1 MIFGSLHD
9 VSIPAIGLGTWDLHE
24 EDCVRTVSFALQN
37 GYRHVDTAVYYG
49 NEKDVGEGIRAS
61 GVDRTEVFLTTKVWW
76 DQLSAEALLRSAEDS
91 VKRLGTGYVDLLL
104 VHWPNPDIS
113 LKETIGGLLEA
124 KSRGLTKSIGVS
136 NFPSVL
142 LWEAQE
148 LADGHLITNQVEYHP
163 FLSQNTLLQTCADL
177 GMTLTA
183 YCPIIKGRVADEPVL
198 AEIAEKHGKSPVQV
212 TLRWHMQQDN
222 VIAIPKSSN
231 PDRLKANLD
240 IFDFE
245 LSRDDMRRIS
255 ALGSPAGRTIHADFA
270 PDWDV
275 D

>member
-1 MIFGSLHD
+1 MIFRTLQSF
-9 VSIPAIGLGTWDLHE
+9 SIPAIGLGTWNLHE
-24 EDCVRTVSFALQN
+24 EECVRTVSFALQN

-49 NEKDVGEGIRAS
+49 NESEVGKGIQAS
-61 GVDRTEVFLTTKVWW
+61 GINREDVFLTTKVWW
-76 DQLSAEALLRSAEDS
+76 DQLSSEALLNSAKAS
-91 VKRLGTGYVDLLL
+91 VDRLGTGYVDLLL

-124 KSRGLTKSIGVS
+124 KSRGLTKAIGVS

-142 LWEAQE
+142 LWEAQDI
-148 LADGHLITNQVEYHP
+148 ADGQLITNQVEYHP

-177 GMTLTA
+177 GMALTA
-183 YCPIIKGRVADEPVL
+183 YCPIVKGRVTENPVL
-198 AEIAEKHGKSPVQV
+198 GQIAGKYDKTPVQV
-212 TLRWHMQQDN
+212 TLRWHVQQDN

-231 PDRLKANLD
+231 PERLMANLD

-245 LSRDDMRRIS
+245 LSVEDMAQIS
-255 ALGSPAGRTIHADFA
+255 ALASPAGRTIHADFA

>member
-1 MIFGSLHD
+1 MIFRTLQSF
-9 VSIPAIGLGTWDLHE
+9 SIPAIGLGTWNLHE
-24 EDCVRTVSFALQN
+24 EECVRTVSFALQN

-49 NEKDVGEGIRAS
+49 NESEVGKGIQAS
-61 GVDRTEVFLTTKVWW
+61 GINREDVFLTTKVWW
-76 DQLSAEALLRSAEDS
+76 DQLSSVALLNSAEAS
-91 VKRLGTGYVDLLL
+91 VDRLGTGYVDLLL

-124 KSRGLTKSIGVS
+124 KSRGLTKAIGVS

-142 LWEAQE
+142 LWEAQDI
-148 LADGHLITNQVEYHP
+148 ADGQLITNQVEYHP

-177 GMTLTA
+177 GMALTA
-183 YCPIIKGRVADEPVL
+183 YCPIVKGRVTENPVL
-198 AEIAEKHGKSPVQV
+198 GQIAGKYDKTPVQV
-212 TLRWHMQQDN
+212 TLRWHVQQDN

-231 PDRLKANLD
+231 PERLMANLD

-245 LSRDDMRRIS
+245 LSVEDMAQIS
-255 ALGSPAGRTIHADFA
+255 ALASPAGRTIHADFA

>member
-1 MIFGSLHD
+1 MIFRTLQSFA
-9 VSIPAIGLGTWDLHE
+9 IPAIGLGTWNLHE
-24 EDCVRTVSFALQN
+24 EECVRTVSFALQN

-49 NEKDVGEGIRAS
+49 NESEVGKGIQAS
-61 GVDRTEVFLTTKVWW
+61 GINREDVFLTTKVWW
-76 DQLSAEALLRSAEDS
+76 DQLSSEALLNSAEAS
-91 VKRLGTGYVDLLL
+91 VDRLGTGYVDLLL

-124 KSRGLTKSIGVS
+124 KSRGLTKAIGVS

-142 LWEAQE
+142 LWEAQDI
-148 LADGHLITNQVEYHP
+148 ADGQLITNQVEYHP

-177 GMTLTA
+177 GMALTA
-183 YCPIIKGRVADEPVL
+183 YCPIVKGRVTENPVL
-198 AEIAEKHGKSPVQV
+198 GQIAGKYDKTPVQV
-212 TLRWHMQQDN
+212 TLRWHVQQDN

-231 PDRLKANLD
+231 PERLMANLD

-245 LSRDDMRRIS
+245 LSVEDMAQIS
-255 ALGSPAGRTIHADFA
+255 ALASPAGRTIHADFA